1 MVYKY
6 IQNILRPKDYYCID
20 YGKIQ
25 SFIMFIGFGRS
36 GHSIIGQIINAHP
49 NALVADEGKIF
60 DEIDSMNIEQVTKYL
75 IKRDRAFA
83 LRWYN
88 KDSTIF
94 KSHPL
99 FRIFS
104 EKKYKRNFFFRGLSQ
119 GYACQ
124 PKVLGNSKAAYTS
137 RVIANN
143 PEVINTFES
152 SLGVPVKFVNVI
164 RNPFDM
170 IASGLQRRNISFESL
185 WPKFEAMTNTVS
197 NVIKIL
203 NNHEVLQLRQ
213 ENFLNDPDREIAR
226 LLKFAALS
234 YDSMFITTIKNHLYT
249 APDKSRYRSLE
260 VKRNRKKI
268 EALISRND
276 FFEGYNF

>member
-1 MVYKY
+1 
-6 IQNILRPKDYYCID
+6 
-20 YGKIQ
+20 
-25 SFIMFIGFGRS
+25 
-36 GHSIIGQIINAHP
+36 
-49 NALVADEGKIF
+49 
-60 DEIDSMNIEQVTKYL
+60 
-75 IKRDRAFA
+75 
-83 LRWYN
+83 
-88 KDSTIF
+88 
-94 KSHPL
+94 
-99 FRIFS
+99 
-104 EKKYKRNFFFRGLSQ
+104 
-119 GYACQ
+119 
-124 PKVLGNSKAAYTS
+124 VLGNSKAAYTS